1 VGPGSP
7 CYRSVV
13 TPLATLLLLV
23 AAPQEPTGPVVL
35 EEAVSVERVM
45 VDARVLD
52 GGRAVQDLRP
62 ESFRV
67 RIDDEAAELV
77 SVTWISAE
85 GARAL
90 SFRDPSEGEGPTIAP
105 VRGRLIVL
113 FFQKDLHPTR
123 TGGLLRLLE
132 ESRRLVGRLG
142 PEDRVAVLSF
152 DTHLK
157 LWCDFTRDARRLDR
171 VLKHDVIFEERARYV
186 EPSPDPSLA
195 YHLSLEASRRAAS
208 PETALRLIGEALGEV
223 KGSKTLVFLGYGL
236 GELSGPTVAFH
247 ADYDDA
253 LRALLEADVTVFSL
267 DVTNADRHTL
277 EVGLQEVA
285 AETGGFYARTHVFT
299 RQAMNRLEQALEGH
313 YVLEVAHP
321 SGPRGRHQ
329 IDVDL
334 VDRRGRVYARKAYF
348 D

>member
-1 VGPGSP
+1 
-7 CYRSVV
+7 V
-13 TPLATLLLLV
+13 TRIALALLL
-23 AAPQEPTGPVVL
+23 AAGVQEPPGPVVF

-52 GGRAVQDLRP
+52 GGKAVRDLEP
-62 ESFRV
+62 EGFRV
-67 RIDDEAAELV
+67 RIDGEPAELV
-77 SVTWISAE
+77 SVTWISAA
-85 GARAL
+85 GAEVLR
-90 SFRDPSEGEGPTIAP
+90 FRDRTLDETPVVAP

-123 TGGLLRLLE
+123 TGGLLRLIGE
-132 ESRRLVGRLG
+132 ARRMVERLG
-142 PEDRVAVLSF
+142 PDDRVAVLSF

-157 LWCDFTRDARRLDR
+157 LWCDFTNDPQALDR
-171 VLKHDVIFEERARYV
+171 VIAHDVIFQERARYV
-186 EPSPDPSLA
+186 EPGPDPSLA

-223 KGSKTLVFLGYGL
+223 EGSKTLVFLGYGL
-236 GELSGPTVAFH
+236 GQLSGTTVAFH

-267 DVTNADRHTL
+267 DITNADYHSL
-277 EVGLQEVA
+277 EVGLREVA
-285 AETGGFYARTHVFT
+285 AETGGFYARTHVFSG
-299 RQAMNRLEQALEGH
+299 QAMERLEQALEGH
-313 YVLEVAHP
+313 YILEVAHP
-321 SGPRGRHQ
+321 GGPRGRHA

-334 VDRRGRVYARKAYF
+334 VDRPGRVYARRAYF